1 MSGRVSLRMR
11 FRDSNDRIVS
21 FTISPPL
28 QPVDGSDVEELMD
41 MIISSNVFY
50 TYSEGDVIEK
60 VDALLIS
67 VTDETVIEW

>member
-1 MSGRVSLRMR
+1 MR

-50 TYSEGDVIEK
+50 TYTEGDVIEK

-67 VTDETVIEW
+67 VADETVIEW

>member
-67 VTDETVIEW
+67 VTDETVVEW